1 MTIQGPAIFLAQFM
15 GDEAPFNSFDSICAW
30 ASELGYLGVQVPSWD
45 PRCFDLEK
53 AAKSKAYCE
62 EIQGVAASH
71 GLEITELS
79 THLQGQLVAV
89 HPAYA
94 SMFQAF
100 APKGVKTPKD
110 MQPVA
115 LNPKPTTLNPKPPSP
130 PESVFGPWRWCPYE
144 VLAHTASAGAGRRR
158 RRANRSGFV
167 AVAGLRGCVAV
178 A

>member
-1 MTIQGPAIFLAQFM
+1 MTIQGTAIFLAQFM

-30 ASELGYLGVQVPSWD
+30 ASELGYLGVQVPSCD

-89 HPAYA
+89 HPAYDA
-94 SMFQAF
+94 GFDGF
-100 APKGVKTPKD
+100 ARIVRGYDPEGGGWAEDGV
-110 MQPVA
+110 
-115 LNPKPTTLNPKPPSP
+115 TLTIDGGCGTGGSL
-130 PESVFGPWRWCPYE
+130 FAAC
-144 VLAHTASAGAGRRR
+144 LAPDGTLLDRVEA
-158 RRANRSGFV
+158 
-167 AVAGLRGCVAV
+167 
-178 A
+178 